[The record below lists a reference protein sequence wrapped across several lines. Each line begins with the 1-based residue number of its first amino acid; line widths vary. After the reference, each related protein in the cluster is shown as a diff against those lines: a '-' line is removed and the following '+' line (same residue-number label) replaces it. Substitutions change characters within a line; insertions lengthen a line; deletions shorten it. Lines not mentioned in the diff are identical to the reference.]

1 MQRTVICQG
10 KGVHHY
16 KGNVRRN
23 AHFSEQPSEEDRAGV
38 TASAAP
44 SAAMPDPIHV
54 HLDDLTEDEFD
65 AFEPG
70 QSYTLTIG

>member
-16 KGNVRRN
+16 QGNVRRN
-23 AHFSEQPSEEDRAGV
+23 AHFSEKQREQEAAGV
-38 TASAAP
+38 TSQEP
-44 SAAMPDPIHV
+44 QVAMPDPIHV
-54 HLDDLTEDEFD
+54 HLDDLTEEEFN